1 MGGDAGERGF
11 AVATGRLDGCARQ
24 ALWFAMRA
32 YAKILPAPAKLRAPD
47 RSVLERAILRALF
60 VHPDLQA
67 IMLMGCAGY
76 TAWYPTL
83 FRARPGLR
91 FATIDPDPEVE
102 SYGARGDHRLARFET
117 LLEETEE
124 HGHFDVVIVDGVAWD
139 RTDTQEERQAVIDT
153 ADSLLRSGG
162 RMIVRRPEPPI
173 DLAELVDA
181 ARFREDEVPGLGRA
195 GDARG
200 SPSTGPFGCFR
211 KLTPA

>member
-1 MGGDAGERGF
+1 MVRDAGERGF
-11 AVATGRLDGCARQ
+11 AVARRRLADYARQ
-24 ALWFAMRA
+24 ALWLAMRA
-32 YAKILPAPAKLRAPD
+32 YVQILPAPAKLPAPD

-60 VHPDLQA
+60 VDPDLRA
-67 IMLMGCAGY
+67 VMLMGCAGY

-83 FRARPGLR
+83 FSARPGIR

-117 LLEETEE
+117 LLDDPEE
-124 HGHFDVVIVDGVAWD
+124 HGRFDVVLIDGVAWS
-139 RTDTQEERQAVIDT
+139 RTDTQGERRAMIDT
-153 ADSLLRSGG
+153 AHSLLIPGG

-181 ARFREDEVPGLGRA
+181 ERFREDDVPGLERLR
-195 GDARG
+195 DARDPRTAG
-200 SPSTGPFGCFR
+200 LFGCFR

>member
-1 MGGDAGERGF
+1 MVSDAEERGF
-11 AVATGRLDGCARQ
+11 AVATGRLTGYAWE
-24 ALWFAMRA
+24 ALWLAMRA
-32 YAKILPAPAKLRAPD
+32 YVKILPAPAKLRAPD

-60 VHPDLQA
+60 VDADLRA
-67 IMLMGCAGY
+67 VMLMGCAGY
-76 TAWYPTL
+76 TAWYPAL
-83 FRARPGLR
+83 FGARPGLR

-124 HGHFDVVIVDGVAWD
+124 HGRFDVVIVDGVAWD
-139 RTDTQEERQAVIDT
+139 RTDTQEERQAMIDT
-153 ADSLLRSGG
+153 AHSLLRSGG

-181 ARFREDEVPGLGRA
+181 ARFKEDEVPGLERA

-200 SPSTGPFGCFR
+200 SPTAGPFGCFR